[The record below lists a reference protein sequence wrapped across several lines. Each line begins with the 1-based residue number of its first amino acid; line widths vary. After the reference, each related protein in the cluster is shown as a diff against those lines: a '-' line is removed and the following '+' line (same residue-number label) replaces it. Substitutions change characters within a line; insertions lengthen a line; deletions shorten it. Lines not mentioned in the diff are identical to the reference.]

1 MPHFCQGGNIMVTMT
16 FHLLSIAP
24 MMDYTDRHFRYI
36 MRRLTMYTLL
46 YTEMITSQAL
56 IHGDRHKLLDFSPEE
71 KPVALQLGGDNPKQ
85 LAECARLGED
95 WGYDEINLNVGC
107 PSNRVQEGH
116 FGACLMAQPE
126 LVAACVAAMKAAVKI
141 PVTVKHRIGIDDR
154 DSYEDLAN
162 FVRIV
167 SEAGCDR
174 FIVHARK
181 AWLQG
186 LSPKE
191 NREIPPLRYED
202 VYRLKQ
208 EFPHLTIVINGGIK
222 TLPEI
227 KQHLQKVDGVMIGRA
242 AIDNPYLFA
251 SVDQEIYGVNR
262 PVATREEI
270 VESLYDYIDYWT
282 GQKVKLNTITRHLLN
297 IFAGQPGSKVWK
309 RHLTENG
316 NRCHCGSLVV
326 RRALQLRKEMV
337 CAAAK
342 SSHSQSTV
350 SV

>member
-1 MPHFCQGGNIMVTMT
+1 MT

>member
-1 MPHFCQGGNIMVTMT
+1 MAIVTNCWISVQKRSRW
-16 FHLLSIAP
+16 HYSW
-24 MMDYTDRHFRYI
+24 
-36 MRRLTMYTLL
+36 
-46 YTEMITSQAL
+46 
-56 IHGDRHKLLDFSPEE
+56 
-71 KPVALQLGGDNPKQ
+71 GDNPKQ

>member
-1 MPHFCQGGNIMVTMT
+1 MT

-36 MRRLTMYTLL
+36 MRRLTKYTLL
-46 YTEMITSQAL
+46 YTEMITTQAL

-126 LVAACVAAMKAAVKI
+126 LVASCVAAMKAAVKI

-270 VESLYDYIDYWT
+270 IESLYDYIDYWT

-342 SSHSQSTV
+342 SSHSQSIV